1 MPSLNLAIDSLS
13 FVFSSDHKFY
23 FTCTHL
29 SKFSNANNISFF
41 FIQSSELVARL
52 KKLKAK
58 QEKVEYERMVSNID
72 QKVVHNP
79 ETFLLEGKGRS
90 RNIIV
95 LTTWKSI
102 YHIFSNNHLSA
113 YSKFWLKGGAFIG
126 KSGGLIIL
134 LYWFRCRQS

>member
-1 MPSLNLAIDSLS
+1 MTPSPLS
-13 FVFSSDHKFY
+13 FHQTVN
-23 FTCTHL
+23 FTLHVHIYPNFLMWITL
-29 SKFSNANNISFF
+29 VFF
-41 FIQSSELVARL
+41 FIQSPELVARL

-113 YSKFWLKGGAFIG
+113 YSKFWLKGGAFLG

>member
-1 MPSLNLAIDSLS
+1 MPSLNLAIDSL
-13 FVFSSDHKFY
+13 VFLSDRKFY

-29 SKFSNANNISFF
+29 SKLSYMKNITFSF
-41 FIQSSELVARL
+41 FIQSPELVARL

-113 YSKFWLKGGAFIG
+113 YSKFWLKGGAFLG